1 MNEFARKE
9 LLTMIQQLLMEAD
22 LTGELEAFLA
32 SSDTSFAGIQV
43 LLYFYFN
50 FKEPLKNYN
59 YFKFKLFLFQF

>member
-43 LLYFYFN
+43 LLYLYFN
-50 FKEPLKNYN
+50 FKEPLKNSN
-59 YFKFKLFLFQF
+59 YFNFKLFLFQF

>member
-43 LLYFYFN
+43 FRPTN
-50 FKEPLKNYN
+50 IKII
-59 YFKFKLFLFQF
+59 

>member
-32 SSDTSFAGIQV
+32 TSDTSFAGIQV
-43 LLYFYFN
+43 FRLAKIKTMLCC
-50 FKEPLKNYN
+50 KNYRS
-59 YFKFKLFLFQF
+59 